1 MFKVVNHAKKLSHFI
16 LASFILLGLFSCTP
30 APYKTVFKKPYKPY
44 KIGSYESLKI
54 SNCSEFPAFTGNLT
68 TPSKYQQDIE
78 TKDHL
83 NEKNVKIYQ
92 EITQPIYTFTKHLVE
107 LVDNI
112 ATAEDNNVLTSCY
125 IHHLRNWADHNALL
139 TQNFNKTGMAIR
151 KWALA
156 SIAASYAR
164 LDLKD
169 VIDRAAQERIE
180 LWLSLLAS
188 QVIDDYR
195 NRPARLRNNHDYWA
209 AWAVINV
216 AVITNNRQY
225 YSWAHKQWIEA
236 MTDIDSRGFL
246 ANELQR
252 GTRVREYHNFAT
264 MPLVG
269 LAAFIKVNEPVN
281 NKNSAWMAYERLIT
295 LMTNN
300 IFEYSDFEQQAG
312 SQMTYDILEGGRL
325 AWVPVHLSIS
335 GVAKDTVCR
344 LQQIIKKFPPNS
356 YSRLGGNT
364 AEYYL
369 NQSSYANRQ
378 P

>member
-1 MFKVVNHAKKLSHFI
+1 MLNTLRTQCSLITFITLS
-16 LASFILLGLFSCTP
+16 LFSCTP
-30 APYKTVFKKPYKPY
+30 ASDKTALKKPYKT
-44 KIGSYESLKI
+44 YEVTRHDPHQI
-54 SNCSEFPAFTGNLT
+54 ANCSDFPAFTKSLT
-68 TPSKYQQDIE
+68 PPSKYQQNLE
-78 TKDHL
+78 TKDRL
-83 NEKNVKIYQ
+83 NDKNAKIYQ
-92 EITQPIYTFTKHLVE
+92 EVTQPIRIFTKHLVA
-107 LVDNI
+107 LVNDI
-112 ATAEDNNVLTSCY
+112 VVAEENHVLSACY
-125 IHHLRNWADHNALL
+125 IYHLKNWASHNALL
-139 TQNFNKTGMAIR
+139 TKDTNNTGMAVR

-164 LDLKD
+164 LELQHA
-169 VIDRAAQERIE
+169 IDITSQGQIE
-180 LWLSLLAS
+180 LWLSMLAA

-225 YSWAHKQWIEA
+225 YAWAHKQWIEA

-246 ANELQR
+246 AHELQR
-252 GTRVREYHNFAT
+252 GTRVREYHNFAA

-269 LAAFIKVNEPVN
+269 LAAFIKVNELVN
-281 NKNSAWMAYERLIT
+281 NKTSAWMAYERLIT

-312 SQMTYDILEGGRL
+312 SQMTYDILQGGRL
-325 AWVPVHLSIS
+325 AWVPVHLSIF
-335 GVAKDTVCR
+335 GVNKDTVCR

>member
-1 MFKVVNHAKKLSHFI
+1 MFKAVNHAKKLI
-16 LASFILLGLFSCTP
+16 YLTVISFILIGLFLCFL
-30 APYKTVFKKPYKPY
+30 APHKAVLKKPYQPY
-44 KIGSYESLKI
+44 KGVRYESLII
-54 SNCSEFPAFTGNLT
+54 SNCSKFPAFTGNLT
-68 TPSKYQQDIE
+68 IPSKYQQKIE

-83 NEKNVKIYQ
+83 SKRNAKIYR
-92 EITQPIYTFTKHLVE
+92 EVTQPIYIFTKHLVE

-112 ATAEDNNVLTSCY
+112 ATTEDNTTLTYCY
-125 IHHLRNWADHNALL
+125 IHHLKHWAGQNALL
-139 TQNFNKTGMAIR
+139 TGDFNKTGMAIR

-164 LDLKD
+164 LDLTD
-169 VIDRAAQERIE
+169 VIDRASQERIE
-180 LWLSLLAS
+180 LWLSMLAS

-216 AVITNNRQY
+216 AVITNNRQHFAW
-225 YSWAHKQWIEA
+225 SQKQWMEA

-269 LAAFIKVNEPVN
+269 LATFIKANEHVNI
-281 NKNSAWMAYERLIT
+281 KNRAWIAYERLIT
-295 LMTNN
+295 LMANN
-300 IFEYSDFEQQAG
+300 IYEYSDFEQQAG
-312 SQMTYDILEGGRL
+312 SQMAYAILEGGRL
-325 AWVPVHLSIS
+325 AWIPLHLSIS
-335 GVAKDTVCR
+335 SADRDTACR
-344 LQQIIKKFPPNS
+344 LQHITERSPPSS

-364 AEYYL
+364 KSYYL
-369 NQSSYANRQ
+369 SQASCAKRH